1 MPPSRRYDL
10 FALVLLACAAPSASA
25 QEVPLDAGAVKAAIL
40 TETNAYRAS
49 KNIPEL
55 QENAALE
62 AAATAYAVYLAEHEK
77 MGHTADGK
85 NPPKRVSA
93 QGYKYCFISENVW
106 SSFRHPQTMLTEEL
120 ARKAMDGWKK
130 SPGHNANLLQKRAHE
145 IGIGA
150 AGWKLDGG
158 QEIFRVVQVFA
169 TECPGSSGPNRGL
182 LRRLARWTHCA
193 DRSESAQAPDV
204 TRADIEPKNMSA
216 RSAPESEVGAR

>member
-93 QGYKYCFISENVW
+93 QGYKGCLISENVW
-106 SSFRHPQTMLTEEL
+106 SSFRHSETTLAEEL

-130 SPGHNANLLQKRAHE
+130 SPGHNANLLQKRAQE

-169 TECPGSSGPNRGL
+169 TECPGKRQSKPSIGKK
-182 LRRLARWTHCA
+182 LAGHCPA
-193 DRSESAQAPDV
+193 EC
-204 TRADIEPKNMSA
+204 
-216 RSAPESEVGAR
+216 

>member
-1 MPPSRRYDL
+1 MHHSRKYDL
-10 FALVLLACAAPSASA
+10 FALILSACVAASASA
-25 QEVPLDAGAVKAAIL
+25 EEAPLDAGAVKAAVL
-40 TETNAYRAS
+40 AETNAYRAS
-49 KNIPEL
+49 QNIPQL

-62 AAATAYAVYLAEHEK
+62 AAATAYAAYLAEHEK

-106 SSFRHPQTMLTEEL
+106 SSFRHPQTMPAEEL
-120 ARKAMDGWKK
+120 TRRAMDGWKK

-150 AGWKLDGG
+150 AGWKVDGG

-169 TECPGSSGPNRGL
+169 SACPAKRQPNPWIVKTLAQPEASS
-182 LRRLARWTHCA
+182 
-193 DRSESAQAPDV
+193 DRK
-204 TRADIEPKNMSA
+204 RAGEPVSGKLD
-216 RSAPESEVGAR
+216 

>member
-1 MPPSRRYDL
+1 MPHSRKCDV
-10 FALVLLACAAPSASA
+10 FALILLACIASSASA
-25 QEVPLDAGAVKAAIL
+25 EEAPLDAGAVRNAVLA
-40 TETNAYRAS
+40 ETNAYRAS

-55 QENAALE
+55 QEHAALE

-85 NPPKRVSA
+85 TPPKRVSA

-106 SSFRHPQTMLTEEL
+106 SSFRHPQAMLADEL

-158 QEIFRVVQVFA
+158 QEVFRVVQVFA
-169 TECPGSSGPNRGL
+169 SACPQKRQSSPWIAKTLTGTVNASR
-182 LRRLARWTHCA
+182 
-193 DRSESAQAPDV
+193 
-204 TRADIEPKNMSA
+204 
-216 RSAPESEVGAR
+216 